1 MTPITYVKRLSDG
14 VVMEERGDLQKNVLV
29 LIRKEGGVL
38 LRLMELL
45 FARQLGRILET
56 LVLYFRRTRA
66 GFVAV

>member
-1 MTPITYVKRLSDG
+1 
-14 VVMEERGDLQKNVLV
+14 MEERGDLQKNVLV